1 VPVLV
6 LVLVRK
12 ALAAA
17 TIVVAA
23 SLALGGCT
31 GSPAPTSTATP
42 KPAKTSALTGLLPSY
57 PAKFTA
63 ASAKSE
69 TVAAADNIQ
78 ALVAKTDILYVDDHA
93 ELVPATKSAASYYGV
108 LRTINVAPALD
119 PLEQAEA
126 MERLLVAAGWTER
139 DSANQKGK
147 YLAALTSNPTGSRA
161 WFLLVGGDSTK
172 PKSPVVTIQLASP
185 DLAAG

>member
-1 VPVLV
+1 VPRRVRVRAVLGG
-6 LVLVRK
+6 
-12 ALAAA
+12 AS
-17 TIVVAA
+17 IVVAA
-23 SLALGGCT
+23 AIALSGCT
-31 GSPAPTSTATP
+31 GDPAPAPTP

-63 ASAKSE
+63 ASAKAE

-78 ALVAKTDILYVDDHA
+78 GLVAKVDILFVDDHA

-126 MERLLVAAGWTER
+126 MERILVAAGWTER

-185 DLAAG
+185 DLVASK